1 MSKKSQSGAVTLATT
16 LLMLL
21 LGSLAVMSA
30 SKLVLVGQKT
40 ATNTYHY
47 GQSFQAAQAGVTRAI
62 SYLSAR
68 PGVASKRDVFFDT
81 KTRRIKPDDLPFTE
95 QLTDSRSRY
104 TVQLSQ
110 PDADNDPYLIEV
122 VSTGCADST
131 ATCPSGENP
140 AATVTQLIK
149 LRQLL
154 ASTPRDALLVRG
166 NADLSGNASV
176 TNGTGQGLAV
186 QAGATLSVK
195 DNKPGNYVGGLQAN
209 NKALADTGP
218 DALFHHYF
226 GDNKAA
232 MKATLPVL
240 KGPVPSDA
248 GAYWVDGDLALHGGE
263 IGSPDNPV
271 ILIVDGDLTVNGNT
285 TIHGMIYASRC
296 SKLNGTSAIYGA
308 LVVEGDCTL
317 LGNFT
322 LVKDLGVLS
331 RLPLAANPGKVIGS
345 WRDF

>member
-1 MSKKSQSGAVTLATT
+1 MSKKNQSGAITLATT
-16 LLMLL
+16 MLLLL

-30 SKLVLVGQKT
+30 SKLVLFGQKT
-40 ATNTYHY
+40 ATSAYHH

-62 SYLSAR
+62 SYLSVR
-68 PGVASKRDVFFDT
+68 PGVPSKRDAFFDT
-81 KTRRIKPDDLPFTE
+81 KTQRIKPDELPFTE
-95 QLTDSRSRY
+95 ELPDSRSHY
-104 TVQLSQ
+104 TVQMSQ
-110 PDADNDPYLIEV
+110 PDVDHDPYLIEV

-176 TNGTGQGLAV
+176 TNSTGQGLAV
-186 QAGATLSVK
+186 QAGASLSVK

-209 NKALADTGP
+209 NQALVNTSA

-226 GDNKAA
+226 GETKAK
-232 MKATLPVL
+232 MKETLPVL
-240 KGPVPSDA
+240 KGQLPSNVSA
-248 GAYWVDGDLALHGGE
+248 AWVDGDLALHGDV
-263 IGSPDNPV
+263 IGSPENPV
-271 ILIVDGDLTVNGNT
+271 ILIVDGDLTVNAST
-285 TIHGMIYASRC
+285 TIHGMIYTSRC
-296 SKLNGTSAIYGA
+296 SKLNGNSSIYGA
-308 LVVEGDCTL
+308 LVVEGDCTI

-322 LVKDLGVLS
+322 LVKDLEVLS